1 MIYLFLGVIHLDS
14 DYINVQ
20 ILDFGNSIPAAVTIN
35 DDGSFSI
42 FLNARLSYERRLEA
56 YWHEMRHIQNQD
68 FYGDMSVEEME
79 AANQH

>member
-1 MIYLFLGVIHLDS
+1 MIHLDS

-56 YWHEMRHIQNQD
+56 YLHEMRHIQNQD

-79 AANQH
+79 TANKH

>member
-1 MIYLFLGVIHLDS
+1 MGVIHLDS

-35 DDGSFSI
+35 DDGGFSI

-56 YWHEMRHIQNQD
+56 YLHEMRHIQNQD

-79 AANQH
+79 TANKH

>member
-1 MIYLFLGVIHLDS
+1 MGVIHLDS

-56 YWHEMRHIQNQD
+56 SWHEIRHIQNQD
-68 FYGDMSVEEME
+68 FYGDMSVDEME

>member
-1 MIYLFLGVIHLDS
+1 MGVMHLND
-14 DYINVQ
+14 DYNINVQ
-20 ILDFGNSIPAAVTIN
+20 ILDFGNSVPAVVSIN

-68 FYGDMSVEEME
+68 FYGDMSVDEME
-79 AANQH
+79 AVNEH